1 MKRDS
6 LDMYDYIPE
15 DLTAYLRYYGRHF
28 NKKLFEFATS
38 KMTKDDKPVQPVTK
52 DQVKQLIAKYNVE
65 IKNDILYDA
74 EYIATMV
81 RADFWGSSIEDEK
94 HLILYVKDV
103 LDDTDGYDG
112 LVWNRWYADT
122 VRKGIP
128 IEWSDML

>member
-1 MKRDS
+1 
-6 LDMYDYIPE
+6 MYDYIPE

-28 NKKLFEFATS
+28 NKKLLNFAVS
-38 KMTKDDKPVQPVTK
+38 KMSRNNKPIEPISREILE
-52 DQVKQLIAKYNVE
+52 QLKKKYNVNIE
-65 IKNDILYDA
+65 NDILCDA

-81 RADFWGSSIEDEK
+81 RADFWGSSIDDDK

-112 LVWNRWYADT
+112 LIWNRWYADM